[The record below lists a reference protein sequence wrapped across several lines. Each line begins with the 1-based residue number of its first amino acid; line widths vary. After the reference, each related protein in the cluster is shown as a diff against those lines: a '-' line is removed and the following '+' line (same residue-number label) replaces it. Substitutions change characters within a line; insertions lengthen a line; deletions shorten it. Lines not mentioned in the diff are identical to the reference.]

1 MLTDGAIA
9 LILLFLAIIILG
21 AIAGIIDTY
30 LDPHCNCADKQRQE
44 RESTGAVK

>member
-21 AIAGIIDTY
+21 AVAGIIDTY
-30 LDPHCNCADKQRQE
+30 LDPHCNCADMRRQE
-44 RESTGAVK
+44 HETRGVVK